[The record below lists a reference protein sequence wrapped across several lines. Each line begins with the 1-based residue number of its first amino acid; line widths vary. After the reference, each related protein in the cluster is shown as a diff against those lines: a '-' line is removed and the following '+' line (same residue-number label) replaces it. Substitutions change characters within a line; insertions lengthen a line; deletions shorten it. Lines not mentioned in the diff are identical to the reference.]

1 MKHIGSVVKKSK
13 SFRVLF
19 LRDDCKVVSFRL
31 KPLWLKILGFV
42 VVLFFAA
49 SGATGYSAHYY
60 WKKYQTLQRELAE
73 LSQKLGENRRQ
84 LGRFAGLERLKE
96 ATLPRTAMAG
106 VTSIV
111 GTTGGANGKGNGQT
125 QTGDQPAAQSGTP
138 TQTAQGAQ
146 AVVVPQAAGSLPVV
160 PEIADGTPPPDGTAH
175 QAQGADFEEK
185 EHPALVSEVQ
195 VRPAGNKTFKLAFD
209 LSNRN
214 QHLTLNGRVSLAVVI
229 KTGEK
234 HDITQIRHDNLRFI
248 INRYKR
254 VNADFVL
261 PGDLQANDVTQI
273 HLTVTA
279 EELPLI
285 TYAFP
290 VPTPS

>member
-1 MKHIGSVVKKSK
+1 MKHLGPVVKKSK

-31 KPLWLKILGFV
+31 KPAWLKILGLFA
-42 VVLFFAA
+42 VLFFGA
-49 SGATGYSAHYY
+49 SGAAGYSAHYY
-60 WKKYQTLQRELAE
+60 WKKYNTLQLERAE
-73 LSQKLGENRRQ
+73 LSEKLGENRRQ

-96 ATLPRTAMAG
+96 ATLPRTTMAG
-106 VTSIV
+106 VTSIA
-111 GTTGGANGKGNGQT
+111 GATGGANGTGNGQA
-125 QTGDQPAAQSGTP
+125 QNGDQPAARNGTP
-138 TQTAQGAQ
+138 PQTAQGAQ
-146 AVVVPQAAGSLPVV
+146 PVAAQQAAASPPAG
-160 PEIADGTPPPDGTAH
+160 PETAASAPPSDGTAQ
-175 QAQGADFEEK
+175 QAQGADSGGK

-214 QHLTLNGRVSLAVVI
+214 QHLTLNGRVSVSVAI

-234 HDITQIRHDNLRFI
+234 HAITQIRQDNLRFI

-261 PGDLQANDVTQI
+261 PGDLQADDVTQI
-273 HLTVTA
+273 LLTVTA

-285 TYAFP
+285 TYTFP